1 MKDKNIRPQKEAK
14 NHGSEQ
20 FPLAYYQMD
29 GRDAAENATILFP
42 HHWHEETEILYFRK
56 GRYHLEVNMET
67 CELEEECFCFVNSG
81 ELHFLKAEGEF
92 WESAVVFSPRML
104 LFADED
110 LSQERYI
117 RPLLEGTLSLP
128 RVLKKGSPGFSE
140 VRHSFYEIMRYFS
153 CKGTAHQR
161 NGQAAACPGPA
172 HQLGIK
178 GALLQIL
185 AELGSR
191 GVLSKEPSLLDQRV
205 EMVKKAILYMREHYR
220 EKLYVRDVAGE
231 VGMNEQY
238 FCRFFKRA
246 VGKSPMNYVS
256 GLRIREAARLLRE
269 SSRSVTEVSLESGF
283 NNLGNFMK
291 AFREEFGCTPLQYR
305 KTADRN
311 AREELQ

>member
-1 MKDKNIRPQKEAK
+1 MKDRNVLPQREAK

-20 FPLAYYQMD
+20 FPLAYYQVD
-29 GRDAAENATILFP
+29 GSKAAGDSTILFP

-67 CELEEECFCFVNSG
+67 YDLENECFCFINSG
-81 ELHFLKAEGEF
+81 ELHFLKTEGEF
-92 WESAVVFSPRML
+92 WEGAVVFSPKML

-110 LSQERYI
+110 LSQEQYL
-117 RPLLEGTLSLP
+117 RPLREGDLSLP
-128 RVLKKGSPGFSE
+128 RVLRKGEPGFSE
-140 VRHSFYEIMRYFS
+140 VRHSFSEIMRRFS
-153 CKGTAHQR
+153 GKGAVCQR
-161 NGQAAACPGPA
+161 NGQAAPCPGPA
-172 HQLGIK
+172 QQLGIK

-185 AELGSR
+185 AELGSQ
-191 GVLSKEPSLLDQRV
+191 GTLTTEPALLDHRV

-220 EKLYVRDVAGE
+220 EKLYVRQIAIE

-269 SSRSVTEVSLESGF
+269 SSRSVTEISFESGF

-291 AFREEFGCTPLQYR
+291 TFREEFGCTPLQYR

-311 AREELQ
+311 GREEL